1 MDEHGERSNRHR
13 GMTMER
19 YAACYLK
26 QQGLVPITSNYQC
39 RTGEIDLIMRDQD
52 TLVFVEVRYRRS
64 AQHGTATETVTS
76 YKQRRLIRCA
86 RHYLMQQRLHETMA
100 CRFDVVGIRADEGI
114 EWIPNAFS
122 QFPV

>member
-1 MDEHGERSNRHR
+1 MEEYEENSNRQR

-19 YAACYLK
+19 YAACYLE
-26 QQGLVPITSNYQC
+26 QQGLLPITANYQC
-39 RTGEIDLIMRDQD
+39 RVGEIDLIMRDQD

-64 AQHGTATETVTS
+64 EQHGTATETVTS
-76 YKQRRLIRCA
+76 YKQCRLIRCA

-100 CRFDVVGIRADEGI
+100 CRFDVVGIRADGSI